1 MLKNDA
7 TIEQRSIKMSTNQ
20 TTDVVIIGGGVIG
33 CSIAYQLSKAGVRV
47 NILER
52 EEIAAEASSAAA
64 GLLAPDLVLTGPK
77 AVADLFLASW
87 SMTAEIM
94 AEIEAVS
101 GVQVEYFQTG
111 ALHVLTNADD
121 QSSLRRC
128 AEIWQ
133 AGGSDVRWLT
143 GDQVYQYE
151 PLLQRTFDV
160 ALYLPEAASIRP
172 RLMTRAYAEAAR
184 MSGANFYE
192 HTEVTG
198 VQQLSDKVIGVQTA
212 QGQTMSCDCV
222 VIATGAWSTYIGNWL
237 GLAIPV
243 FPARGQILALRQ
255 PKTPLKYTIIG
266 NEIYVVPKID
276 NTIYVGATV
285 EQAGF
290 DKSNTAGGIAW
301 LLSSAMQLVPELE
314 HAAIADIWSGLRPWS
329 QDSYPIL
336 GKAPGWENVIL
347 ATGHGPGGFELSA
360 ITGKTIADL
369 ITSGQTPALIQPF
382 GLERFMGKGRTF
394 DLS

>member
-1 MLKNDA
+1 M
-7 TIEQRSIKMSTNQ
+7 NQ
-20 TTDVVIIGGGVIG
+20 TTDVAIIGGGVTG
-33 CSIAYQLSKAGVRV
+33 CSIAYQLSKAGVQV
-47 NILER
+47 SVIER

-64 GLLAPDLVLTGPK
+64 GLLAPDMVLTGPK

-87 SMTAEIM
+87 SMTAEII
-94 AEIEAVS
+94 AEIEAAS

-111 ALHVLTNADD
+111 ALHVLTHVDD
-121 QSSLRRC
+121 QSSLRRF

-133 AGGSDVRWLT
+133 AQGSDVKWLT

-151 PLLQRTFDV
+151 PLLHHTFDA
-160 ALYLPEAASIRP
+160 ALYVPEAASIRP

-184 MSGANFYE
+184 KSGADFYE

-198 VQQLSDKVIGVQTA
+198 LQQHSGKVIGIQIA
-212 QGQTMSCDCV
+212 QGQTIDCNRV
-222 VIATGAWSTYIGNWL
+222 VIATGAWSAHIGSWL
-237 GLAIPV
+237 GLTIPV

-255 PKTPLKYTIIG
+255 PATPLKYTIIG
-266 NEIYVVPKID
+266 NEIYMVPKID
-276 NTIYVGATV
+276 NTIFVGATV
-285 EQAGF
+285 EQVGF

-301 LLSSAMQLVPELE
+301 LLSSAIQLVPELE
-314 HAAIADIWSGLRPWS
+314 HAAIADIWAGLRPWS

-360 ITGKTIADL
+360 ITGKAIAEL
-369 ITSGQTPALIQPF
+369 ITTGQAPTLIQPF
-382 GLERFMGKGRTF
+382 GLERFMGKGHTF
-394 DLS
+394 DLK